1 MKQILIAGA
10 FALVFALF
18 GTRVLIRV
26 LAGKGYGQIIRDDG
40 PSSHHIKR
48 GTPTMGGIIFI
59 LAAVL
64 GYFVA
69 HLVTG
74 TAVTVSALLVMG
86 LVVCLGVIGFLDD
99 WLKVSRQNSRG
110 LPGRYKLLGQA
121 IFATGF
127 GYLGLQLAEK
137 GSLAPISQ
145 YLSGVRETSIKLGVV
160 LVIILIVIM
169 VMSAS
174 NGVNLTD
181 GLDGLATGASI
192 MTFLA
197 FVLIGVWEFGQRCIS
212 IDVVPNLPFGC
223 YAVRDPLDLA
233 ILAAAFA
240 GACTGFLWWNTA
252 PAKIFMGDT
261 GSLALGGAIAGLA
274 ATLRVE
280 LLLIPLGG
288 LFVIITMSVLIQT
301 VYFKISGG
309 KRVFKM
315 APLHHHFELIGW
327 EQITIVIR
335 FWIIAGLSV
344 SAGLGLFYAQ
354 WVAK

>member
-1 MKQILIAGA
+1 MRQILIAGA
-10 FALVFALF
+10 FALIFSIF
-18 GTRVLIRV
+18 GTRVLIGA
-26 LAGKGYGQIIRDDG
+26 LARKGYGQIIREDG
-40 PSSHHIKR
+40 PSSHHIKH

-59 LAAVL
+59 LAAIL
-64 GYFVA
+64 GYLFA

-74 TAVTVSALLVMG
+74 NAVTASALLVIG
-86 LVVCLGVIGFLDD
+86 LVVALGFIGFLDD
-99 WLKVSRQNSRG
+99 WLKVTRQNSRG

-121 IFATGF
+121 IFAGVF
-127 GYLGLQLAEK
+127 GYLGLQFADQD
-137 GSLAPISQ
+137 SLTPISE
-145 YLSGVRETSIKLGVV
+145 YLSGVRETAIYLGPA
-160 LVIILIVIM
+160 LVIIFIIVM

-197 FVLIGVWEFGQRCIS
+197 FVLIGVWEFGQSCAL
-212 IDVVPNLPFGC
+212 NATAGC

-233 ILAAAFA
+233 VLAAAFA
-240 GACTGFLWWNTA
+240 GGCTGFLWWNTP

-301 VYFKISGG
+301 GYFKLSGG

-327 EQITIVIR
+327 AQITVVIR
-335 FWIIAGLSV
+335 FWIIAGLCV
-344 SAGLGLFYAQ
+344 AIGLGLFYAQ
-354 WVAK
+354 WVVK

>member
-1 MKQILIAGA
+1 MRQILIAGA
-10 FALVFALF
+10 FALIFSIF
-18 GTRVLIRV
+18 GTRVLIGA
-26 LAGKGYGQIIRDDG
+26 LARKGYGQIIREDG
-40 PSSHHIKR
+40 PSSHHIKH

-59 LAAVL
+59 LAAII
-64 GYFVA
+64 GYLFA

-74 TAVTVSALLVMG
+74 NAVTASALLVIG
-86 LVVCLGVIGFLDD
+86 LVVALGFIGFLDD

-121 IFATGF
+121 IFAGVF
-127 GYLGLQLAEK
+127 GYLGLQFADQD
-137 GSLAPISQ
+137 SLTPISE
-145 YLSGVRETSIKLGVV
+145 YLSGVRETAIYLGPA
-160 LVIILIVIM
+160 LVIIFIIVM

-197 FVLIGVWEFGQRCIS
+197 FVLIGVWEFGQSCAL
-212 IDVVPNLPFGC
+212 NATAGC

-233 ILAAAFA
+233 VLAAAFA
-240 GACTGFLWWNTA
+240 GGCTGFLWWNTP

-301 VYFKISGG
+301 AYFKMSGG

-327 EQITIVIR
+327 AQITVVIR
-335 FWIIAGLSV
+335 FWIIAGLCV
-344 SAGLGLFYAQ
+344 AIGLGLFYAQ
-354 WVAK
+354 WVVK

>member
-1 MKQILIAGA
+1 LRQILIAGA
-10 FALVFALF
+10 FALIFSIF
-18 GTRVLIRV
+18 GTRVLIGALTR
-26 LAGKGYGQIIRDDG
+26 KGYGQIIREDG
-40 PSSHHIKR
+40 PSTHHIKH
-48 GTPTMGGIIFI
+48 GTPTMGGIMFI
-59 LAAVL
+59 LAAIL
-64 GYFVA
+64 GYLFA

-74 TAVTVSALLVMG
+74 NALTASALLVIG
-86 LVVCLGVIGFLDD
+86 LVVALGLIGFLDD
-99 WLKVSRQNSRG
+99 WLKVTRQNSRG

-121 IFATGF
+121 IAAGVF
-127 GYLGLQLAEK
+127 GYLGLQFADK
-137 GSLAPISQ
+137 DSLTPISE
-145 YLSGVRETSIKLGVV
+145 YLSGVRETTIYLGPA
-160 LVIILIVIM
+160 LVIVFIIVM
-169 VMSAS
+169 VMAAS

-197 FVLIGVWEFGQRCIS
+197 FVLIGVWEFGQSCAL
-212 IDVVPNLPFGC
+212 NATAGC

-233 ILAAAFA
+233 VLAAAFA
-240 GACTGFLWWNTA
+240 GACTGFLWWNTP

-301 VYFKISGG
+301 VYFKMSGG

-327 EQITIVIR
+327 AQITIVIR
-335 FWIIAGLSV
+335 FWIMAGLCV
-344 SAGLGLFYAQ
+344 AIGLGLFYAQ
-354 WVAK
+354 WVVK